1 MSGYKKNALF
11 NRDALFG
18 NATSSSSDSANNN
31 NNKSKKQQSVIS
43 SSTTPTTTSTNN
55 TSRGYQGST
64 PTTASTSKY
73 SRGPTMS
80 TEARVAKRKEAE
92 EYRDKANQ
100 CMKSGLFKSA
110 DPVAACTFFKRAADC
125 YQILVGQQE
134 PDAIKL
140 ERLYRLE
147 SASCNMICK
156 AWASAAADY
165 TRAAE
170 LLVLE
175 LDDTNTDDEHVM
187 QIRRDAAAFHKKAAE
202 AWTEGNEP
210 GKAAACKVNAALVI
224 HGDDGTNSYS
234 GPQRLSKEALS
245 SIEEAIEAHVPD
257 PLNPYSRYRQTGISA
272 YIDPDSDETAETV
285 SAETMDIAKAHLVT
299 RAYSHESIQK
309 LIHLLARYGEYASAL
324 YAAGAVSTVLK
335 AEGMATISLSRAYV
349 TETILT
355 LAMGDPVMAEQ
366 QFLNRHCQDT
376 FYLKSRECQLGE
388 ELYRAVKTRDIDALN
403 DARNIQGHNKT
414 ALANLSH
421 DVLRNVV
428 QDLRISGV
436 ARQSTQQ
443 YDEAGHDQSTSSKPT
458 KMEIPLADL
467 LSKKTGYETSATGL
481 DPDALAAELDEL
493 NFDGLDDDDDDDIG
507 DVGDANDEMD
517 ALEDDDIDLR

>member
-1 MSGYKKNALF
+1 MSGYKKNTLF

-18 NATSSSSDSANNN
+18 NAGSSDNTTAKKQSSKSSTSAN
-31 NNKSKKQQSVIS
+31 V
-43 SSTTPTTTSTNN
+43 TSTNTN

-64 PTTASTSKY
+64 ATSTGSPSKF

-80 TEARVAKRKEAE
+80 AEALIAKRKEAE
-92 EYRDKANQ
+92 DYRDKANQ

-125 YQILVGQQE
+125 YQVLVGQE
-134 PDAIKL
+134 PDAAKL

-147 SASCNMICK
+147 SANCNMICK
-156 AWASAAADY
+156 AWASAASDY
-165 TRAAE
+165 TRAAD

-175 LDDTNTDDEHVM
+175 IENHTDDEEHIM
-187 QIRRDAAAFHKKAAE
+187 QIRRDAANFHNKAAE
-202 AWTEGNEP
+202 AWIEGNEP

-224 HGDDGTNSYS
+224 HGDDGTGTSTHAP
-234 GPQRLSKEALS
+234 GRLSKEALTG
-245 SIEEAIEAHVPD
+245 IEEAIEAHVPD
-257 PLNPYSRYRQTGISA
+257 PLNPYARYRQTGISA
-272 YIDPDSDETAETV
+272 FIDPDSDETAETV
-285 SAETMDIAKAHLVT
+285 SAATLDMAKSHLVT
-299 RAYSHESIQK
+299 RAYAHESVQK

-366 QFLNRHCQDT
+366 QFLNRHCQDS

-421 DVLRNVV
+421 ESLREVV
-428 QDLRISGV
+428 QGLRISGV
-436 ARQSTQQ
+436 ARQSQPAQ
-443 YDEAGHDQSTSSKPT
+443 FEKMADASGTSAESKPT
-458 KMEIPLADL
+458 KKEVPLADL
-467 LSKKTGYETSATGL
+467 LAQKTGYETSATGL
-481 DPDALAAELDEL
+481 DAEALAAELDEL
-493 NFDGLDDDDDDDIG
+493 EFDGLDDDDDND
-507 DVGDANDEMD
+507 DVGDANDELD
-517 ALEDDDIDLR
+517 ALEDDDFDLR